1 MKTIKSNFAMYRLC
15 WRWVNVICVVC
26 LMIACGHMCV
36 AKHIAGLHVLNLSVF
51 ALFLCMSGMGIML
64 CLFMMHYAKCPHC
77 GKSVLSKWWNYGR
90 LSKSENARQLFVRIA
105 GRRLKRNEYA
115 DDVCAGHSGK
125 KETPTPEP
133 ESASETGK

>member
-90 LSKSENARQLFVRIA
+90 FKQIRKCQTI
-105 GRRLKRNEYA
+105 
-115 DDVCAGHSGK
+115 VCAHCGEEI
-125 KETPTPEP
+125 ET
-133 ESASETGK
+133 K